1 MKYVLVSLFFT
12 ISLTACSQVDS
23 EKKTDNMNKN
33 SFYNILT
40 PKEEEVIIY
49 KGTETPFTGELYSVH
64 EAGTYLCKRCNAPL
78 YHSEDKFDAQCGW
91 PSFDD
96 EIDGAVARHLDS
108 DGRRTEILCSNCGA
122 HLGHVF
128 LGEGFTEKNTRH
140 CVNSVS
146 MTFVAKGEDLPQKL
160 EVALFASGCF
170 WGTEY
175 HLQRLKGV
183 VATDVG
189 YTGGKTDSPTYK
201 QVCSDLTGHAETVRV
216 LFDPS
221 QVSYEE
227 LAKLFF
233 ETHDQSQVD
242 RQGPD
247 VGTQYRSAI
256 FYLSEH
262 QKTTAEQL
270 IAQLKLKGYSVAT
283 EVTKATVFWPAEKY
297 HQDYYRNN
305 GNSPYCHI
313 YRKKF

>member
-64 EAGTYLCKRCNAPL
+64 EAGTYLCKRCNTPL

-160 EVALFASGCF
+160 EVAFFASGCF

-201 QVCSDLTGHAETVRV
+201 QVCSGLTGHAETVRV

>member
-201 QVCSDLTGHAETVRV
+201 QVCSGLTGHAETVRV

-256 FYLSEH
+256 FYLSER
-262 QKTTAEQL
+262 QKTIAEQL
-270 IAQLKLKGYSVAT
+270 IAQLRLKGYSVAT

>member
-1 MKYVLVSLFFT
+1 M

-108 DGRRTEILCSNCGA
+108 DGWRTEILCSNCGA

-201 QVCSDLTGHAETVRV
+201 QVCSGLTGHAETVRV

-256 FYLSEH
+256 FYLSER

-270 IAQLKLKGYSVAT
+270 IAQLRLKGYSVAT